1 MIRIT
6 LHGQPGAY
14 TGTIHAGTDT
24 WAIASWQRGADGG
37 QVIAR
42 TDDGTLVTLALG
54 PNDSGLAIGGRRW
67 TLRNVRWAGLTM
79 TADSIEAP
87 SDEWLE
93 GYIERMARRVR
104 G

>member
-6 LHGQPGAY
+6 LQGQPGSL
-14 TGTIHAGTDT
+14 TGTITINHQAWQVST
-24 WAIASWQRGADGG
+24 WQRGADAGHVNATTTAG
-37 QVIAR
+37 DQ
-42 TDDGTLVTLALG
+42 VTLALG
-54 PNDSGLAIGGRRW
+54 QDHSGLAIGGRRW

-93 GYIERMARRVR
+93 GYIERMAERVR